1 METYDNVISYKT
13 IPDGA
18 SPSALGNIQF
28 LGALAQSLT
37 ALIISAAFL
46 MAGYA
51 IFSPELTAYREA
63 ATKLTI
69 QSRNLNGSDLTVR
82 LGAGKKTHEAALHLT
97 ELSQDDRAIVT
108 SKTNLQANDYPFIE
122 YRLNN
127 FHPGEVVYLIWR
139 TAENPEDIARARLH
153 WTGDKA
159 TYNVARHKEWQ
170 GRITELGFDIYGELR
185 EKPLIISS
193 LKTLPYSTGA
203 ALASIWSDWTA
214 LEVWDQ
220 TSTNYLRG
228 TPKGAILPPTVAM
241 AAWGGLAL
249 LLLNL
254 FSLLKRTHQPISY
267 IAIVLIPWLALD
279 FLWQAR
285 LNAQLTETK
294 YLFQGKSQQDRHLAD
309 VDSDLYRYSQHLK
322 NEVLPE
328 NTARIFL
335 LHDNKGQRH
344 NYRRLRT
351 QFHLLPNNVYNY
363 GRVPPHRHTRN
374 GDYILLLGAIDK
386 LSFDPAGSQLSWG
399 ESKYLDVELIDHHP
413 VGDLYRI
420 RERENQ

>member
-1 METYDNVISYKT
+1 LEAYRNVISYNT
-13 IPDGA
+13 TPDGV
-18 SPSALGNIQF
+18 SPSALRNIQF
-28 LGALAQSLT
+28 LGALAQSLA

-46 MAGYA
+46 ISGYA

-63 ATKLTI
+63 ATKQTI
-69 QSRNLNGSDLTVR
+69 QSRNLNGSDLIVR
-82 LGAGKKTHEAALHLT
+82 LGAGKKTHTKKLHLT
-97 ELSQDDRAIVT
+97 ELSLDDRAIVT
-108 SKTNLQANDYPFIE
+108 SKTNLLANDYPFIE
-122 YRLNN
+122 YKLNN
-127 FHPGEVVYLIWR
+127 FHPGEEVYLIWR
-139 TAENPEDIARARLH
+139 TAENPEDVVRARLH
-153 WTGDKA
+153 LSSDKT
-159 TYNVARHKEWQ
+159 TYNVATHIGWQ
-170 GRITELGFDIYGELR
+170 GRITELGFDIYGDLR

-193 LKTLPYSTGA
+193 LSMLPYSTWA

-214 LEVWDQ
+214 LEVWDE
-220 TSTNYLRG
+220 TSINYLRG
-228 TPKGAILPPTVAM
+228 TPKGAILPPTIAM

-254 FSLLKRTHQPISY
+254 FCLLKRTHQPISY

-285 LNAQLTETK
+285 LDAQLTETK
-294 YLFQGKSQQDRHLAD
+294 YLFQGKSQQERHLSD
-309 VDSDLYRYSQHLK
+309 VDRDLYSYSQHLK

-328 NTARIFL
+328 SSARIFL

-363 GRVPPHRHTRN
+363 GSVPPHKHVRN
-374 GDYILLLGAIDK
+374 GDYILLLGAIDQ
-386 LSFDPAGSQLSWG
+386 LGFDPAGSRLSWG
-399 ESKYLDVELIDHHP
+399 ESMYLNVELIDHHP
-413 VGDLYRI
+413 VGDLYRV